1 VLSDPRRSAPA
12 GHPGTPGGG
21 VALDDETAGV
31 VARHKTQIFEALDRW
46 ILDGIARPIKR
57 VRRSPMRFPLAARE
71 CLESAPNCRCSRL
84 ITSWVRHGP
93 LIAAASGPPIIQAV
107 LWAGILLAS

>member
-1 VLSDPRRSAPA
+1 MLLRGTGWCLAESQFRSDATERPVSAPSC
-12 GHPGTPGGG
+12 
-21 VALDDETAGV
+21 
-31 VARHKTQIFEALDRW
+31 
-46 ILDGIARPIKR
+46 
-57 VRRSPMRFPLAARE
+57 RR
-71 CLESAPNCRCSRL
+71 SRL

>member
-1 VLSDPRRSAPA
+1 MECA
-12 GHPGTPGGG
+12 G
-21 VALDDETAGV
+21 A
-31 VARHKTQIFEALDRW
+31 VARFSNLGAINW
-46 ILDGIARPIKR
+46 
-57 VRRSPMRFPLAARE
+57 PLT
-71 CLESAPNCRCSRL
+71 APSCRCLRL